1 MQGHVLVLV
10 QRGMFVKFLVRH
22 LKHGVCH
29 WAGLPDIYVQQ
40 VFGFVILCKAQH
52 CLPMASFARNR
63 FFFFISKVCV
73 PYQGQILK
81 SVRCLNMPM
90 QLYEGLHYGVGPTQ
104 PWKRSRNVCK
114 Y

>member
-1 MQGHVLVLV
+1 MVFVTGQVCLTF
-10 QRGMFVKFLVRH
+10 MFSKFL
-22 LKHGVCH
+22 
-29 WAGLPDIYVQQ
+29 GLSFYVKPNIAYPWQ
-40 VFGFVILCKAQH
+40 VLLGTD
-52 CLPMASFARNR
+52 